1 MTLDPTKIWYVIT
14 GLAIG
19 TFLIRYS
26 FLGLLGSRELP
37 AWFLRHLNYVGVA
50 VLPGLIAPLILW
62 PEATGGT
69 PDLARIVATVSA
81 VTIGIWKKSVIG
93 SVLIGF
99 GTLYLVQFLTA

>member
-1 MTLDPTKIWYVIT
+1 MNFDPTEIWIVII

-26 FLGLLGSRELP
+26 FLGLLGNRELP
-37 AWFLRHLNYVGVA
+37 DWFLRHLRYVGVA

-62 PEATGGT
+62 PEATGGS
-69 PDLARIVATVSA
+69 PDLARILATIAA

-93 SVLIGF
+93 AVVLGF
-99 GTLYLVQFLTA
+99 GTLYLVQYVAI

>member
-1 MTLDPTKIWYVIT
+1 MISNPAQIWPVII

-26 FLGLLGSRELP
+26 FLGLIGDRELP
-37 AWFLRHLNYVGVA
+37 EWFLRHLRYVGVA

-62 PEATGGT
+62 PAATGGS
-69 PDLARIVATVSA
+69 PDLARILATVAA

-93 SVLIGF
+93 AVFLGF
-99 GTLYLVQFLTA
+99 GTLYAVQYLTA

>member
-1 MTLDPTKIWYVIT
+1 MFDPIKVWTVIA
-14 GLAIG
+14 GLAVG

-26 FLGLLGSRELP
+26 FMGVLGNRTLP
-37 AWFLRHLNYVGVA
+37 DWILRHLRYTGVA

-69 PDLARIVATVSA
+69 PDLARILATLAA

-93 SVLIGF
+93 SVVLGF
-99 GTLYLVQFLTA
+99 GTLYIVQYIMS

>member
-1 MTLDPTKIWYVIT
+1 MFDPIKVWTVIA
-14 GLAIG
+14 GLAVG

-26 FLGLLGSRELP
+26 FMGLLGNRTLP
-37 AWFLRHLNYVGVA
+37 DWILRHLRYTGVA

-69 PDLARIVATVSA
+69 PDLARILATLAA

-93 SVLIGF
+93 SVVLGF
-99 GTLYLVQFLTA
+99 GTLYIVQYFTN